1 VIPNRPMFRG
11 CCAVTMLVALI
22 VAPVRAEVVNRIVA
36 TVDGEPITAHE
47 LERFKEERNADP
59 NLSDSAILEALVT
72 EKLLQ
77 REAIALGIQA
87 TDADVDAYVAEV
99 KQKNHLD
106 DERFKQALAREGL
119 TLEQYRERVKT
130 EIQRTQL
137 VNREI
142 RGRVNVSPAEVK
154 RYYDAHLDD
163 YAVSER
169 VTVRDIF
176 FPVDRDAN
184 QDEVDHVRA
193 KADEV
198 RAMLVAG
205 KDFEK
210 LAKQFSEGPGADKG
224 GLLGT
229 VSLDELDPELAKA
242 IRGLEKGKVSDPV
255 RTEKGF
261 HLLRVDERTSAGH
274 KKVEEVSDSIK
285 ESLYN
290 ENLEKRF
297 QEWLTHDLRE
307 RHHVEVL
314 D

>member
-1 VIPNRPMFRG
+1 MRHG
-11 CCAVTMLVALI
+11 CCVATLLVALI

-47 LERFKEERNADP
+47 LERFKAERNADP
-59 NLSDSAILEALVT
+59 NLPESAVLDALVT

-77 REAIALGIQA
+77 REAVALGIQA
-87 TDADVDAYVAEV
+87 SDADVDAYVNEV

-119 TLEQYRERVKT
+119 TLEQYRDRVRS

-142 RGRVNVSPAEVK
+142 RGRVNVSPAEIK

-176 FPVDRDAN
+176 FPVDRDAS
-184 QDEVDHVRA
+184 QEEVDHVRA
-193 KADEV
+193 KAEEV
-198 RAMLVAG
+198 RAMIAAG

-229 VSLDELDPELAKA
+229 VSRDELDPELAKA
-242 IRGLEKGKVSDPV
+242 IGSLEKGKVSDPV
-255 RTEKGF
+255 RTATGF
-261 HLLRVDERTSAGH
+261 HLLRVDDRTSAGH

>member
-1 VIPNRPMFRG
+1 MIPDRPMLRG

-47 LERFKEERNADP
+47 LQRFRVERNADP
-59 NLSDSAILEALVT
+59 NLPDSAVLDALVT

-77 REAIALGIQA
+77 REAISLGIQA
-87 TDADVDAYVAEV
+87 TDADVDAYVNEV
-99 KQKNHLD
+99 KQKNRLD
-106 DERFKQALAREGL
+106 DEGFKRALAREGL
-119 TLEQYRERVKT
+119 TPEQYRERVKT

-142 RGRVNVSPAEVK
+142 RGRVNVSPAEIK

-163 YAVSER
+163 YAVSAR

-176 FPVDRDAN
+176 FPVDRDADP
-184 QDEVDHVRA
+184 DEVEHMRA
-193 KADEV
+193 KAEEV

-205 KDFEK
+205 KDFDK

-242 IRGLEKGKVSDPV
+242 IGSLEKGKVSEPV
-255 RTEKGF
+255 RTATGF
-261 HLLRVDERTSAGH
+261 HLLRVDDRTSAGH

>member
-1 VIPNRPMFRG
+1 MIANRPMLRG
-11 CCAVTMLVALI
+11 YLVVTVLVALV
-22 VAPVRAEVVNRIVA
+22 VAPGRAEVVNRIVA

-47 LERFKEERNADP
+47 LERFKIERNADP
-59 NLSDSAILEALVT
+59 NLPDSAILDALVT

-77 REAIALGIQA
+77 REALALGIQA
-87 TDADVDAYVAEV
+87 SDADVDAYVNEV

-106 DERFKQALAREGL
+106 DDRFRQALAREGL

-176 FPVDRDAN
+176 FAVDRDA
-184 QDEVDHVRA
+184 DEEEIDHVRT
-193 KADEV
+193 KAEEV
-198 RAMLVAG
+198 RAMIAGG

-229 VSLDELDPELAKA
+229 VSSDELDPELAKA
-242 IRGLEKGKVSDPV
+242 VGSLEKGKVSEPI
-255 RTEKGF
+255 RTAAGF
-261 HLLRVDERTSAGH
+261 HLLRVDDRTSAGH